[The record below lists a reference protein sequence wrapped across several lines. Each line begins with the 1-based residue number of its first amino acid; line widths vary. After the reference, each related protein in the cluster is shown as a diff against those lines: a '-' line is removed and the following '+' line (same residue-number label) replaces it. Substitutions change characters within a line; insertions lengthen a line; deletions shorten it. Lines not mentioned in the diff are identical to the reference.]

1 MSWSSVGFHGILAK
15 SAEVSRVVEPSYGPL
30 QRMVR
35 MLQAATLVGGVPSKQ
50 HADGSGRPEMSD
62 VREGYAL
69 GTGTDPDLLLAL
81 PERRRLFV
89 QGLVVRAVLTLL
101 FAVLALAFSFSG
113 AMPRD
118 SALVVAAILLIAA
131 LVNVVYWE
139 VGRRRSFPIDDFAV
153 HQSLDVVVFTVV
165 IHFAGGI
172 HLPYCAL
179 AYSPIVLIAAV
190 VESRRTA
197 VGLAAFAT
205 GALISLAFL
214 EATGAIQSYSE
225 IWGYQLP
232 RRAQLLSVVM
242 SATYLFALGWVAG
255 TLAEQLKASNAS
267 LEEAGRHL
275 QGQNRNLEKRVDERT
290 AKLARATQE
299 IEDLVHIVSHD
310 LKNVA
315 VAVTETARKL
325 VSRESANLSPRG
337 RSYAD
342 NLLED
347 GRTMSRMLEDLL
359 LLFRHTDGAGARG
372 EWVDVDGVVRQSLRQ
387 LQYQIEAKR
396 IEVVVG
402 PLPSVFAETQKMR
415 HIFDNLLNNAC
426 KYVGDKKPARIDV
439 EGVANGATVKY
450 LVRDNGVGL
459 DERQRAR
466 IFQLYHRSP
475 VQEVEG
481 VVQEGHGVGLAIVKR
496 IVERYGG
503 SIVVQSVPREGTTF
517 EVTLPRGDEPR
528 P

>member
-1 MSWSSVGFHGILAK
+1 VFH
-15 SAEVSRVVEPSYGPL
+15 
-30 QRMVR
+30 
-35 MLQAATLVGGVPSKQ
+35 QA
-50 HADGSGRPEMSD
+50 
-62 VREGYAL
+62 
-69 GTGTDPDLLLAL
+69 
-81 PERRRLFV
+81 
-89 QGLVVRAVLTLL
+89 
-101 FAVLALAFSFSG
+101 
-113 AMPRD
+113 
-118 SALVVAAILLIAA
+118 I
-131 LVNVVYWE
+131 
-139 VGRRRSFPIDDFAV
+139 
-153 HQSLDVVVFTVV
+153 DVVVSTIA

-172 HLPYCAL
+172 HMPYCAV
-179 AYSPIVLIAAV
+179 AYSPPVLFAAV
-190 VESRRTA
+190 NESRRTA
-197 VGLAAFAT
+197 LWLGSFSVASLTTLFLLEQSSVLRSFGL
-205 GALISLAFL
+205 
-214 EATGAIQSYSE
+214 
-225 IWGYQLP
+225 IWGYELTPEVQLV
-232 RRAQLLSVVM
+232 ALVVGGV
-242 SATYLFALGWVAG
+242 YLMALAWVAG
-255 TLAEQLKASNAS
+255 TLADELKLANVRVEAARAS
-267 LEEAGRHL
+267 L
-275 QGQNRNLEKRVDERT
+275 QDQNRDLERRVEERT

-325 VSRESANLSPRG
+325 VSREGAGLSPRG

-359 LLFRHTDGAGARG
+359 LLFRHTEGAGTRG
-372 EWVDVDGVVRQSLRQ
+372 EWVDVDAVVRQSLRQ

-396 IEVVVG
+396 IEIAVG
-402 PLPSVFAETQKMR
+402 PLPSVFAESQKMR

-426 KYVGDKKPARIDV
+426 KYVGDKRPARIDV
-439 EGVANGATVKY
+439 EGAANGSTVKY
-450 LVRDNGVGL
+450 VVRDNGVGL